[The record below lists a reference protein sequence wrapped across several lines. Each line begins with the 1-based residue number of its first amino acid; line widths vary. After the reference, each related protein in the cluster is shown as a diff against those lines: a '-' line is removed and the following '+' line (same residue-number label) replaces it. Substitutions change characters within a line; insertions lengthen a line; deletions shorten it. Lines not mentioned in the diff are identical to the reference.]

1 MEYPRFAKCAALLA
15 SAALAA
21 CGGSPAPST
30 TGAPST
36 LSELVSAA
44 SADLTP
50 PSTPS
55 NLTWA
60 NDGLTVTLTWSPS
73 TDDVGVVG
81 YDLLYGSFFLGTFSD
96 TTLALIGFKPGT
108 PYVFT
113 VKARDAAGNLSVAS
127 NATTVLLAAPKDS
140 TPPSAPTSL
149 KAVSVTDTRV
159 SLSWTASTDDTG
171 VVVYQVYSGASVVG
185 TALGSTTAT
194 VSGLS
199 PSTPYV
205 FTVTALDAAGNVSQ
219 ASAALSVTTQAVV
232 DTTPP
237 SAPTGLTASN
247 VATTSVTLSWSA
259 STDNVAV
266 TGYTLY
272 NGASI
277 AASTSGLSASVSGL
291 SPGTTYGFTVVAKDA
306 AGNTSASSSTVSVTT
321 ISASQNISINVGGAA
336 TGSFIADADFSGGTT
351 YSNTNT
357 IDTSAVSSA
366 VPAAVF
372 QSERYGPF
380 TYTVPG
386 LTAGGPY
393 VVTLYFAETYL
404 SAAGARLFDVAIN
417 GAKVLS
423 SFDIYA
429 AAGAQNKAV
438 AQSFNATADG
448 SGQVTIAF
456 TVGALENPK
465 VCGIS
470 VASGVLPTYTLSVT
484 KSGAGSGTVSGGGIS
499 CGGTCTASVVGGSTV
514 TLTATPTSD
523 STFDG
528 WGGAC
533 TGTSTCTVSM
543 TAAKTVTASFSA
555 GGTWPPSS
563 TFSNPVLWED
573 LADIDIIR
581 VGDAYY
587 YSASTMHYSPGAP
600 ILRSY
605 DLVNWEY
612 IGHSVPVLDWGN
624 AYNMSGG
631 RAYVKGI
638 YASSIAYRK
647 SNSTWYWIG
656 CTEYNRTYIYTSTD
670 VAGTWSKQKQLSN
683 CYYDVGLLIDTDD
696 TMYVAYGNTQLSVA
710 QLSSDGLSQ
719 VKSQQVFDSSS
730 AGIGTLEG
738 SRFYK
743 INGNYYIFA
752 TKPAN
757 GQYVL
762 KASSP
767 WGPYTSKQ
775 LLLNI
780 GTPVSGGGT
789 PHQGGLVQTQNG
801 DWYYLA
807 FVDSYPGG
815 RIPVLAPITWGSDGF
830 PTITTVNN
838 AWGASYPYP
847 NVPRPPYA
855 AKPLTGTDTF
865 TGAALGPEWEW
876 NHNPDNTKWTAG
888 GKLTLQT
895 ATVTSDLYNARNTL
909 SHRIL
914 GPTSTATIVLNY
926 GNMKDGDR
934 AGFALLRDSS
944 AWIGVKRDSGAYRVS
959 MTSGLSMDS
968 NWATTGTGSEVA
980 GAATS
985 GGKIWLRIAA
995 DIHVGSGKQGKFSYS
1010 TDGVNFT
1017 QLGTFTMGNA
1027 WQFFMGYRYAIFN
1040 YATSAL
1046 GGSVTVDSFT
1056 MTTP

>member
-21 CGGSPAPST
+21 CGGSPASST

-127 NATTVLLAAPKDS
+127 NATTVLLAAPKDT
-140 TPPSAPTSL
+140 TPPSAPTGL
-149 KAVSVTDTRV
+149 KAVSVTDARV

-194 VSGLS
+194 ISGLS
-199 PSTPYV
+199 PSTTYV

-219 ASAALSVTTQAVV
+219 ASAALSVTTQAAV
-232 DTTPP
+232 DTSPP
-237 SAPTGLTASN
+237 SAPTGLTAGN

-259 STDNVAV
+259 ATDNVAV

-272 NGASI
+272 NGTAI

-306 AGNTSASSSTVSVTT
+306 AGNTSASSGAVSVTT
-321 ISASQNISINVGGAA
+321 TTASQSISLNVGGPA
-336 TGSFIADADFSGGTT
+336 TGTFLADADFSGGST

-357 IDTSAVSSA
+357 IDTSAVSSS

-380 TYTVPG
+380 TYTIPG
-386 LTAGGPY
+386 LTAGAPY

-417 GAKVLS
+417 GTKVLS
-423 SFDIYA
+423 AFDIYA
-429 AAGAQNKAV
+429 AAGAQNKGV
-438 AQSFNATADG
+438 AQSFNASADS
-448 SGQVTIAF
+448 SGQVAIAF
-456 TVGALENPK
+456 TVGAVENPK
-465 VCGIS
+465 VCGIA
-470 VASGVLPTYTLSVT
+470 VASGSLPAYTLTVT
-484 KSGAGSGTVSGGGIS
+484 KSGAGSGTVTGGGIN
-499 CGGTCTASVVGGSTV
+499 CGSTCTATVVSGNV
-514 TLTATPTSD
+514 NLTATPTSD

-533 TGTSTCTVSM
+533 SGTGTCTVAM

-573 LADIDIIR
+573 LADVDIIR
-581 VGDAYY
+581 VNDAYY

-605 DLVNWEY
+605 DLVNWEF
-612 IGHSVPVLDWGN
+612 IGHSVPVLDFGN
-624 AYNMSGG
+624 AYYMNGG

-656 CTEYNRTYIYTSTD
+656 CTEYNRTYIYTSPT
-670 VAGTWSKQKQLSN
+670 VTGTWSKQKQLSN

-719 VKSQQVFDSSS
+719 VKSQQVFDSST

-743 INGNYYIFA
+743 INGNYYIFS

-762 KASSP
+762 KSSSP

-789 PHQGGLVQTQNG
+789 PHQGGLVQTQAG
-801 DWYYLA
+801 DWYYMA

-830 PTITTVNN
+830 PSITTVNG
-838 AWGASYPYP
+838 AWGGSYPYP
-847 NVPRPPYA
+847 NVPRPAYTP
-855 AKPLTGTDTF
+855 KVLNGTDSFSGT
-865 TGAALGPEWEW
+865 ALGPEWEW
-876 NHNPDNTKWTAG
+876 NHNPDTTKFSVNNG
-888 GKLTLQT
+888 LTLQT
-895 ATVTSDLYNARNTL
+895 ATVTSDLYSARNTL

-914 GPTSTATIVLNY
+914 GPTSTATVVLNY

-959 MTSGLSMDS
+959 MTSGLTMDS
-968 NWATTGTGSEVA
+968 SWATTGTGSEVA
-980 GAATS
+980 GAAVS

-995 DIHVGSGKQGKFSYS
+995 DIHVGSGKVGKFSYS

-1046 GGSVTVDSFT
+1046 GGSVAVDSFT